1 MAKQKTVGGTILKIV
16 LGIVIVVVLFVV
28 GFFLIAKYA
37 IGVDII
43 GAYKGLK
50 KLGTTVDTQTI
61 ITYPYETNEAMAD
74 SLNSIIELK
83 TGETNIVTSSGGE
96 ITIDTQ
102 RFENLLFD
110 SSLELTDKQLACII
124 NVSFDDYTNAL
135 DEKVANGLKDVELSQ
150 IQFGSYQE
158 EGGVF
163 KSVNMEL
170 VVKLPLENIKQYMTG
185 FPLSLLK
192 DMLPNELYIKT
203 NLKITKDNTS
213 AWKYSILAKDTTFNN
228 MTKEDSNNLIK
239 SISGF
244 LGASDADELGYI
256 IGEYVVNTIIGNSE
270 QIGFG
275 SGLLQAR
282 DFTFKNIGNKIY
294 YVIEFMN

>member
-16 LGIVIVVVLFVV
+16 LIIVAIVAVLVI
-28 GFFLIAKYA
+28 GLFLITKYM

-43 GAYKGLK
+43 GAYNGLK

-61 ITYPYETNEAMAD
+61 ITYPYEKDEAMAN

-83 TGETNIVTSSGGE
+83 TGETGVVVSSNGE
-96 ITIDTQ
+96 ITIDTE
-102 RFENLLFD
+102 RFENLMFD

-124 NVSFDDYTNAL
+124 DASFDEYVDSQE
-135 DEKVANGLKDVELSQ
+135 DSVASNLEGVELSQ

-163 KSVNMEL
+163 KSVNMNI
-170 VVKLPLENIKQYMTG
+170 VVKLPLENFKTYMNS
-185 FPLSLLK
+185 FPLSLVK
-192 DMLPNELYIKT
+192 DMLPSDLYIKT
-203 NLKITKDNTS
+203 TLKITKDNNT
-213 AWKYSILAKDTTFNN
+213 AWTYSIKASDTTFNN

-239 SISGF
+239 AISKL
-244 LGASDADELGYI
+244 LGVADADELGYS
-256 IGEYVVNTIIGNSE
+256 IGEVVVSTMIGNSE

-275 SGLLQAR
+275 SGLLQAK

-294 YVIEFMN
+294 YVVEFMN

>member
-28 GFFLIAKYA
+28 GLFLIAKYA

-43 GAYKGLK
+43 GAYNGLK

-61 ITYPYETNEAMAD
+61 ITYPYEKDDAMAN

-83 TGETNIVTSSGGE
+83 TGETGVIVSSNGE
-96 ITIDTQ
+96 ITIDTE
-102 RFENLLFD
+102 RFENLMFD

-124 NVSFDDYTNAL
+124 DTSFNEYLESQEDTI
-135 DEKVANGLKDVELSQ
+135 ANNMEGVELSQ

-163 KSVNMEL
+163 KSVNL
-170 VVKLPLENIKQYMTG
+170 NIVVKLPLENIKQHMTG

-213 AWKYSILAKDTTFNN
+213 AWTYSIKASDTTFNN
-228 MTKEDSNNLIK
+228 MSKEDSNNLIK
-239 SISGF
+239 SISGL
-244 LGASDADELGYI
+244 LGIPDADELGYT
-256 IGEYVVNTIIGNSE
+256 IGEVVVNTIIGNSE

-275 SGLLQAR
+275 SGLLQAK

>member
-16 LGIVIVVVLFVV
+16 LIIVAIVAVLVI
-28 GFFLIAKYA
+28 GLFLITKYM

-43 GAYKGLK
+43 GAYNGLK

-61 ITYPYETNEAMAD
+61 ITYPYEKDEAMAN

-83 TGETNIVTSSGGE
+83 TGETGVVVSSNGE
-96 ITIDTQ
+96 ITIDTE
-102 RFENLLFD
+102 RFENLMFD

-124 NVSFDDYTNAL
+124 DASFDEYVDSQEDSAASKL
-135 DEKVANGLKDVELSQ
+135 EGVELSQ

-163 KSVNMEL
+163 KSVNMNI
-170 VVKLPLENIKQYMTG
+170 VVKLPLENFKTYMNS
-185 FPLSLLK
+185 FPLSLVK
-192 DMLPNELYIKT
+192 DMLPSDLYIKT
-203 NLKITKDNTS
+203 TLKITKDNNT
-213 AWKYSILAKDTTFNN
+213 AWTYSIKASDTTFNN

-239 SISGF
+239 AISKL
-244 LGASDADELGYI
+244 LGVADADELGYS
-256 IGEYVVNTIIGNSE
+256 IGEVVVSTMIGNSE

-275 SGLLQAR
+275 SGLLQAK
-282 DFTFKNIGNKIY
+282 DFTFKNTGNKIY
-294 YVIEFMN
+294 YVVEFMN